1 MEWRFEPSP
10 RCVWTH
16 VAQQVERRPVKATI
30 AGSNPAVGV
39 RPASG
44 KRRVTLTTEA
54 ASGGAIRRK
63 LGLWCN
69 GNISLLHSDDQ
80 GSSPCR
86 SKHARVARFTIVA
99 TRAALGLSSK
109 LDRTPPPCE
118 GGDGVRVLLVPCVVS
133 VR

>member
-1 MEWRFEPSP
+1 M
-10 RCVWTH
+10 
-16 VAQQVERRPVKATI
+16 AQQVERRPVTATT

-39 RPASG
+39 RSASE
-44 KRRVTLTTEA
+44 KRRVALTTEA

-69 GNISLLHSDDQ
+69 GNISLLQSDDQ

-86 SKHARVARFTIVA
+86 SKRVRVAWNALHANRTD
-99 TRAALGLSSK
+99 LGLSSN
-109 LDRTPPPCE
+109 RTGHHPAKVE
-118 GGDGVRVLLVPCVVS
+118 TEVRVLLVPFVVS